1 MNKIIYVVVVVM
13 CLLGCRSSR
22 ETMKDTEALRMAERV
37 RLTEVQGVRVV
48 YGSTRMSEGLSVMEQ
63 EVHYSSP
70 DSSGRQSVMKTVTRT
85 IKSEKDVESDV
96 QEVDS
101 MAVEDMEQED
111 EVEASEEHK
120 ETMMET
126 DAVGFPWGVVIGLVV
141 VAFLIRVDS

>member
-1 MNKIIYVVVVVM
+1 MNKIIYIVVVIV
-13 CLLGCRSSR
+13 CLLGCRASR
-22 ETMKDTEALRMAERV
+22 ETVKDTEALRMAERV

-63 EVHYSSP
+63 EVHYSAP
-70 DSSGRQSVMKTVTRT
+70 DSSGKQTVTKTVTRT
-85 IKSEKDVESDV
+85 IKAEKDVESDV

-120 ETMMET
+120 ETMMEA
-126 DAVGFPWGVVIGLVV
+126 DAGGFPWGVVIGLLMLSC
-141 VAFLIRVDS
+141 LIRVDD